1 MQRGEDLMNFRLVL
15 KSIGVLLICEAI
27 SLIPSLIVSMIYQEH
42 NAFAF
47 IYTMLI
53 ILSVAAPLLM
63 IKTRTKNM
71 YARDGF
77 AIVAFSWILM
87 SFFGSLPFVFSGVIP
102 SYIDAFF
109 EASSGFTTTG
119 ASILSNLEALPKDI
133 LFWRSF
139 THWIGGMGV
148 IVLTLAILPSLGARG
163 IQMMKAESPGLNPG
177 KLVPKVGETA
187 KILYGIY
194 ILITITEI
202 VLLVLSGLPVFDS
215 FIHTFGTVG
224 TGGFS
229 NMSLSVGAYNNVYAE
244 IIITIFTFIC
254 GANFALYYYMLKGDL
269 KAPFRDAEFKF
280 YFGVVAIAIAL
291 ITLDINTHI
300 FHNIWE
306 SLRYSSFQ
314 VVTIISTTGYATAD
328 TEKWSMFSKI
338 ILFILMFIGGCT
350 GSTGGAIKN
359 IRILLLFKV
368 MKRELLQIIHPRAV
382 YSVRIG
388 KKAIDEKTIAE
399 VLGFFAMYIII
410 FIMGVLIVS
419 LENLDW
425 STTFSSV
432 AATLGNVGPGF
443 GIVGAMGNYA
453 SLSDLSKLTLSIL
466 MIIGRLE
473 IYPILLLGIPSFWKR
488 VSI

>member
-1 MQRGEDLMNFRLVL
+1 MNVKLVL
-15 KSIGVLLICEAI
+15 KSVGILLLCEAI
-27 SLIPSLIVSMIYQEH
+27 FIIPSMIVSLIYKENNVL
-42 NAFAF
+42 AFL
-47 IYTMLI
+47 YTI
-53 ILSVAAPLLM
+53 IIIISVATPLLM
-63 IKTRTKNM
+63 IEIKNKNM

-77 AIVAFSWILM
+77 AIVALGWIIM
-87 SFFGSLPFVFSGVIP
+87 SFFGSLPFVFSGAIP
-102 SYIDAFF
+102 SYIDSFF
-109 EASSGFTTTG
+109 ETCSGFSTTG
-119 ASILSNLEALPKDI
+119 ASILTNVEILPKGI

-139 THWIGGMGV
+139 THWMGGMGV

-163 IQMMKAESPGLNPG
+163 IQMMKAESPGINPG
-177 KLVPKVGETA
+177 KIVPKLAETA

-194 ILITITEI
+194 ILITMIEI
-202 VLLVLSGLPVFDS
+202 GLLVLAGMPVFDS

-229 NMSLSVGAYNNVYAE
+229 NMALSIGAYNNVYIE
-244 IIITIFTFIC
+244 VIITVFTFIC
-254 GANFALYYYMLKGDL
+254 GANFTLYYYMLKGDL
-269 KAPFRDAEFKF
+269 KAPFKDEEFRF

-291 ITLDINTHI
+291 ITLDTNIHV

-306 SLRYSSFQ
+306 SLRHSSFQ
-314 VVTIISTTGYATAD
+314 VVTIISTTGFATTD
-328 TEKWSMFSKI
+328 TEQWSMFSKI
-338 ILFILMFIGGCT
+338 ILFSLMFIGGCT
-350 GSTGGAIKN
+350 GSTSGAIKN
-359 IRILLLFKV
+359 IRILLLIKV

-388 KKAIDEKTIAE
+388 KKAIDDKTIAE
-399 VLGFFAMYIII
+399 VLGFFAMYVAV
-410 FIMGVLIVS
+410 FIVGVLIVS

-425 STTFSSV
+425 STTFSAV

-453 SLSDLSKLTLSIL
+453 TLSDLSKLTLSIL

-473 IYPILLLGIPSFWKR
+473 IYPILLLGVPSFWRR